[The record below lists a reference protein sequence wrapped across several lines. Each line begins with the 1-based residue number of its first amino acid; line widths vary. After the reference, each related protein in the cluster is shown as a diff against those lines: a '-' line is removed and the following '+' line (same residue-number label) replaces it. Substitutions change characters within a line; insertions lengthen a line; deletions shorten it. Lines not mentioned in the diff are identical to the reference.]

1 MSSVDT
7 FLLAIAGILALGS
20 LGGYLFAHSGIPDA
34 LWLVAAGIVLGP
46 VLGLFDPSTLS
57 AMAPYFG
64 AITIIVVLFEGGSR
78 LRIGGMLR
86 NSPRALA
93 LALLGF
99 AFSSAL
105 VAVAVVLAGAAGLVP
120 SAWTLPYAL
129 LIGAILG
136 GSSSVVVMPAV
147 LQMHV
152 PDAVRDMVALES
164 ALTDILCVVA
174 ATSILAIMV
183 ASGHAT
189 ADPAV
194 AIAGTFV
201 VGLIAG
207 VGAGIGSLPFAR
219 AIRPSPYAYPVLL
232 AALLVLY
239 VAVDANR
246 GSAPLAVLV
255 FALLIGNIG
264 FRVPA
269 DEAHMVGSLDEA
281 TRSIHSQ
288 ITFIVKAFFFTFMGV
303 LVGHPSVLA
312 AVGVGLGLLLLV
324 ARAAAVRVAL
334 VGSGVVGRDRRIVS
348 ILLPRGL
355 AAGVLATLPATAGL
369 AAADPIADLVYPAV
383 VTTIVLFAIAMP
395 FAQRGAPEA
404 VVLAEDGLEADDAAA
419 ATEPIADT
427 APT

>member
-7 FLLAIAGILALGS
+7 FLLAIAAILALGS

-34 LWLVAAGIVLGP
+34 LWLVAAGVVLGP
-46 VLGLFDPSTLS
+46 ILGLFDPATLA

-78 LRIGGMLR
+78 LRIGGLLR
-86 NSPRALA
+86 SSPRALG

-99 AFSSAL
+99 VFSAAL
-105 VAVAVVLAGAAGLVP
+105 VGAAILLAAAAGLVP
-120 SAWTLPYAL
+120 AEWTLSYAL

-147 LQMHV
+147 LQMQV
-152 PDAVRDMVALES
+152 PDSVRDLVALES

-183 ASGHAT
+183 ASGHTT

-194 AIAGTFV
+194 AIAGTFG
-201 VGLIAG
+201 VGLLAG
-207 VGAGIGSLPFAR
+207 VGAGLGSLPFAR
-219 AIRPSPYAYPVLL
+219 ALRPSPYAYPILL

-239 VAVDANR
+239 VVVDANR
-246 GSAPLAVLV
+246 GSAALAVLV

-264 FRVPA
+264 FRVPSG
-269 DEAHMVGSLDEA
+269 DAHMVGSLDEA

-303 LVGHPSVLA
+303 LVGHPSVA
-312 AVGVGLGLLLLV
+312 VAVGVGLGFLLLV
-324 ARAAAVRVAL
+324 ARVAAVRVAL
-334 VGSGVVGRDRRIVS
+334 IRSGLGRRDRRIVS
-348 ILLPRGL
+348 ILVPRGL

-369 AAADPIADLVYPAV
+369 AAADPIAGVVYPAV
-383 VTTIVLFAIAMP
+383 VTTIVLFAIALP
-395 FAQRGAPEA
+395 FAQRGPAEA
-404 VVLAEDGLEADDAAA
+404 GVGVSDGADGAAA
-419 ATEPIADT
+419 LEPAG
-427 APT
+427 APPTPN